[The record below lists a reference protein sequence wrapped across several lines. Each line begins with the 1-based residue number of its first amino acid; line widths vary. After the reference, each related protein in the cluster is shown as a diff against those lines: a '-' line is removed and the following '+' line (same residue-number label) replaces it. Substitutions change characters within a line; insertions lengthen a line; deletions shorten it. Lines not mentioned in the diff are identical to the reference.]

1 MARDSFVCNASIV
14 GLWLGT
20 GGCLW
25 LEVHLFV
32 ILVYCSCSL
41 MGYRRW
47 SVARGSYVC
56 NTSIVGLWLG
66 TGGGLW
72 LEVHLFVMLV

>member
-1 MARDSFVCNASIV
+1 MARGSFVCNASIV

-20 GGCLW
+20 W
-25 LEVHLFV
+25 
-32 ILVYCSCSL
+32 
-41 MGYRRW
+41 RW
-47 SVARGSYVC
+47 SVASGSFVC
-56 NTSIVGLWLG
+56 NASIVGLWLG